1 MIDPEEI
8 LAAWTGLLIPVTKG
22 QQGHCIN
29 IPQASPAQLA
39 LSDQLWPNPCRLLS
53 KSLKSDLSCCL

>member
-1 MIDPEEI
+1 MIDPGQI
-8 LAAWTGLLIPVTKG
+8 LASSSGFQMPVTKG

-29 IPQASPAQLA
+29 IPQASQAQLA
-39 LSDQLWPNPCRLLS
+39 LSDQLWPNPWRFLS